1 MKEDEWKDFA
11 RPLARNGPTIIRE
24 LEPVLLHSAICS
36 LNLLERF
43 IESTNGKWGK
53 RGGRKSVSVLRGR
66 REEGGRRI
74 LTRILPVRRRS
85 LAENFPFPL
94 PFSSNLNNFFISF
107 DFSTKEEEDFLKRR
121 DRAYII
127 IKHSIFYVKSADNVK
142 ILRTVYRFFFFLTN
156 INELCP
162 LIVHRTSEK

>member
-1 MKEDEWKDFA
+1 MESGE
-11 RPLARNGPTIIRE
+11 NGE
-24 LEPVLLHSAICS
+24 GG
-36 LNLLERF
+36 NLFLFSVGE
-43 IESTNGKWGK
+43 GKK
-53 RGGRKSVSVLRGR
+53 
-66 REEGGRRI
+66 EGGRFLLVFFLFGEDHWPRI
-74 LTRILPVRRRS
+74 FLFPYLFPIS
-85 LAENFPFPL
+85 L
-94 PFSSNLNNFFISF
+94 NLNNFFISF

>member
-1 MKEDEWKDFA
+1 MESGE
-11 RPLARNGPTIIRE
+11 NGE
-24 LEPVLLHSAICS
+24 GG
-36 LNLLERF
+36 NLFLFSVGE
-43 IESTNGKWGK
+43 GKK
-53 RGGRKSVSVLRGR
+53 
-66 REEGGRRI
+66 EGGRFARI

-94 PFSSNLNNFFISF
+94 PFSLNLNNFFISF
-107 DFSTKEEEDFLKRR
+107 DFSTKEKEDFLKRR